1 MLKQISLLQILQVSS
16 DKWSRG
22 GGGGGGEEK
31 RANER
36 NIYLEIRDGLS
47 LRELFLLVDLQ
58 PDNT

>member
-1 MLKQISLLQILQVSS
+1 M
-16 DKWSRG
+16 G
-22 GGGGGGEEK
+22 GGGGRGEEK

-47 LRELFLLVDLQ
+47 LREFVDLQ